1 LKGIEGLDRAVQ
13 SSLDDVEICDTST
26 YDATDLP
33 SFDFDVNSSTTQTY
47 VAPTSWYKVLMISDL
62 ADAIATYLQEGT
74 FAETSDVGLFIAT
87 TRQAAFHS
95 RRTFPPFLLLR
106 ELTNSTP
113 NRRYPPITRHDGI

>member
-26 YDATDLP
+26 YDVIDLP

-47 VAPTSWYKVLMISDL
+47 VPPASWYKVLMISDL
-62 ADAIATYLQEGT
+62 ADAIATYLQEGS

-95 RRTFPPFLLLR
+95 RRTFIPFVMIK
-106 ELTNSTP
+106 LTSSTT
-113 NRRYPPITRHDGI
+113 NRRYPSITRHDGI

>member
-1 LKGIEGLDRAVQ
+1 MRYI
-13 SSLDDVEICDTST
+13 
-26 YDATDLP
+26 DLRCYR
-33 SFDFDVNSSTTQTY
+33 TTPIRLCSQQQY
-47 VAPTSWYKVLMISDL
+47 YSDDL

-113 NRRYPPITRHDGI
+113 NRRYPTITRHDGI